1 MIGLIKSTLQMPIP
15 WLVWVAFLGAA
26 NLVAPLYFIQ
36 TLEARMT
43 LALFCAGVITQSL
56 IHAKLGFVRLL
67 GIGHIYWIPLVIWLG
82 FRLGEFGIEGSF
94 GLWLVSLL
102 LLNSVS
108 LIIDATDV
116 TRYTLG
122 ERSPFY

>member
-94 GLWLVSLL
+94 GL
-102 LLNSVS
+102 
-108 LIIDATDV
+108 
-116 TRYTLG
+116 
-122 ERSPFY
+122 